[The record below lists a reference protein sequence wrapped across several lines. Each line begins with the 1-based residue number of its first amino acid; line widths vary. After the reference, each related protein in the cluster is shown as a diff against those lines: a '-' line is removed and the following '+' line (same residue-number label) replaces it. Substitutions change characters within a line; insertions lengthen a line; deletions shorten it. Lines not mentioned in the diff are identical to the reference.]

1 MQSWALGV
9 PYSGK
14 GFKAVCQTRGLLKQD
29 SATML
34 SSGLRI
40 PLLLPLLLLLL
51 SAMELSWSFTDDEKK
66 LIVNLHNQYRSEV
79 SPPAADM
86 LKIVSELWGAR
97 GCAAMGGIQGV
108 FISILL

>member
-9 PYSGK
+9 PYSAK
-14 GFKAVCQTRGLLKQD
+14 GFKAVCQTRELLKQD

-34 SSGLRI
+34 SSGLQI

-51 SAMELSWSFTDDEKK
+51 SAMKLSWSFTDDEKK
-66 LIVNLHNQYRSEV
+66 LIVDLHNLYRAKV

-86 LKIVSELWGAR
+86 LKMVSELWGA
-97 GCAAMGGIQGV
+97 
-108 FISILL
+108 